1 MSEPYKH
8 KQIVKITLES
18 NNPAKLR
25 EIAYKLFTRRLSK
38 KENNPEDIDN
48 YVSISAVME

>member
-18 NNPAKLR
+18 NNFPQMRK
-25 EIAYKLFTRRLSK
+25 ISYKFFTKRLSK

-48 YVSISAVME
+48 